1 MESTTSIAKQILR
14 STKGMRKET
23 DKGQK
28 RKIKG
33 CYLLKVRLFKN
44 DAVEASHVKEKDE
57 GDVVEVSDN

>member
-1 MESTTSIAKQILR
+1 
-14 STKGMRKET
+14 MRKET